1 MEIWKKVKIFECKP
15 LYYRMVKNK
24 RRQMAKEQIM
34 YMVRAGEGAYL
45 IDEFLSR
52 KVVAIGWAKVGDLS
66 LLKDITAI
74 KEKLKEVYPEAK
86 TAQINNY
93 AGQLSRFK
101 SELKKGRSV
110 TSYDPTERAYWIG
123 EITSDYIFSPGE
135 IESFPHWRT
144 VEWTKKVLRDK
155 LTTST
160 KNGLGSTLTIFKL
173 SDTAA
178 QEILDENKDIKN
190 SGKSDALEAD
200 QTLETIKE
208 DFEAKANDFI
218 KDKLYKLDWDE
229 MQDLVAG
236 ILRGMGYK
244 TLVSPRGADRGK
256 DIMASP
262 DGLGLENPKIMV
274 EVKHRT
280 ASMGSQ
286 EIRSFIGGLRP
297 GDKAIYVSTGGFSKD
312 AKYEAERS
320 NIPLTLIDSDMLV
333 SLIIQHYDKFDPDT
347 RALIPLKKVYWPV
360 DS

>member
-1 MEIWKKVKIFECKP
+1 MENII
-15 LYYRMVKNK
+15 
-24 RRQMAKEQIM
+24 

-45 IDEFLSR
+45 IDEFLNR
-52 KVVAIGWAKVGDLS
+52 KVVAIGWEKVGDLTN
-66 LLKDITAI
+66 LKDINAI
-74 KEKLKEVYPEAK
+74 KEKLKVAYPEAK
-86 TAQINNY
+86 AAQINNY

-101 SELKKGRSV
+101 TEFKIGQLV
-110 TSYDPTERAYWIG
+110 ISYAPTERVYWIG
-123 EITSDYIFSPGE
+123 EIISDYKYSPSDAE
-135 IESFPHWRT
+135 FYPHIRN
-144 VEWTKKVLRDK
+144 VEWRKKVFRDD

-160 KNGLGSTLTIFKL
+160 KNCLGSTLTIFRL
-173 SDTAA
+173 PDTAV
-178 QEILDENKDIKN
+178 QEVLGERKNILN
-190 SGKSDALEAD
+190 LETAD
-200 QTLETIKE
+200 VLINAEQTLETIKD

-244 TLVSPRGADRGK
+244 TLVSPKGPDRGK

-280 ASMGSQ
+280 AAMGSQ

-297 GDKAIYVSTGGFSKD
+297 NDKAIYVSTGGFSKD
-312 AKYEAERS
+312 AKYEADRS
-320 NIPLTLIDSDMLV
+320 NIPLTLIDMDLLV
-333 SLIIQHYDKFDPDT
+333 LLIVQHYDKFDPDT

-360 DS
+360 DN

>member
-1 MEIWKKVKIFECKP
+1 MINEQTIF
-15 LYYRMVKNK
+15 
-24 RRQMAKEQIM
+24 
-34 YMVRAGEGAYL
+34 MVRAGEGAYL
-45 IDEFLSR
+45 IDEFLKR
-52 KVVAIGWAKVGDLS
+52 KVVAIGWNKVDDLTK
-66 LLKDITAI
+66 LKSIEAI
-74 KEKLKEVYPEAK
+74 KEKLKAVYPEAK
-86 TAQINNY
+86 AAQINNY

-101 SELKKGRSV
+101 TEFKKGQLV
-110 TSYDPTERAYWIG
+110 ISYDPKERAYLIG
-123 EITSDYIFSPGE
+123 EITSDYIYSSND
-135 IESFPHWRT
+135 IEFYPHIRT
-144 VEWTKKVLRDK
+144 VEWTKKVLRDE

-160 KNGLGSTLTIFKL
+160 KNSLGSTLTIFKL
-173 SDTAA
+173 PDTAV
-178 QEILDENKDIKN
+178 QDVLGERKKIKN
-190 SGKSDALEAD
+190 ADSTDILIEAE

-218 KDKLYKLDWDE
+218 KDKLYKLDWNE

-280 ASMGSQ
+280 ATMGSQ
-286 EIRSFIGGLRP
+286 DIRSFIGGLRP
-297 GDKAIYVSTGGFSKD
+297 NDKAIYVSTGGFSKD

-320 NIPLTLIDSDMLV
+320 NIPLTLIDIDLLV
-333 SLIIQHYDKFDPDT
+333 LLIVQHYDKFDPET

-360 DS
+360 DN

>member
-1 MEIWKKVKIFECKP
+1 MT
-15 LYYRMVKNK
+15 
-24 RRQMAKEQIM
+24 KEQII

-45 IDEFLSR
+45 IAEFLRR
-52 KVVAIGWAKVGDLS
+52 KVVAIGWDKVGDLTK
-66 LLKDITAI
+66 LKDIDEI
-74 KEKLKEVYPEAK
+74 KVKLKTVYPEAK
-86 TAQINNY
+86 AAQINNY

-101 SELKKGRSV
+101 TEFKKGQLV
-110 TSYDPTERAYWIG
+110 ISYDPTERVYWIG
-123 EITSDYIFSPGE
+123 EITSEYIYSPDDTE
-135 IESFPHWRT
+135 FYPHIRR
-144 VEWTKKVLRDK
+144 VEWSKKVLRDE

-160 KNGLGSTLTIFKL
+160 KNSLGSTLTIFKL
-173 SDTAA
+173 SETAVQEVLGERKNLKNA
-178 QEILDENKDIKN
+178 DATEILVE
-190 SGKSDALEAD
+190 GE

-244 TLVSPRGADRGK
+244 TLVSSRGADRGK

-280 ASMGSQ
+280 ATMGSH

-297 GDKAIYVSTGGFSKD
+297 NDKAIYVSTGGFSKE

-320 NIPLTLIDSDMLV
+320 NIPLTLIDMELLV
-333 SLIIQHYDKFDPDT
+333 LLIVQHYDKFDPDT
-347 RALIPLKKVYWPV
+347 RALIPLKKLYWPI
-360 DS
+360 DN